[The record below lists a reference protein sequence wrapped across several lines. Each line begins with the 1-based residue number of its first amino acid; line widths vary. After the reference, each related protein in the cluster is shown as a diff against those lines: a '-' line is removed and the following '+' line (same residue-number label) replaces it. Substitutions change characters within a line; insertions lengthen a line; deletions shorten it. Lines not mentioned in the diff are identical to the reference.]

1 MSEFVH
7 LHVHTEYSLLD
18 GSARIQNL
26 LERAKELGMDSLAIT
41 DHGVMYGVVDFYK
54 KAKKIGIKPILGCEI
69 YVVDGDHTIKN
80 VTNKEM
86 YHLVLLAENQTGYQ
100 NLMKIV
106 SEAHING
113 FYYKARVNHAF
124 LESHAEGLIALSACL
139 GGEVQH
145 YLNYDQYDKAKEA
158 AIRYRNIFGANN
170 FFLELQDHEMMEQ
183 KRVNRDLRKLSKQ
196 LDMPLVITN
205 DVHYIN
211 RSDDRVH
218 DALLCIQTGKIISD
232 KERMRFPSSEFY
244 LKSAEEI
251 RQVFPEDEEA
261 MANTVKIAE
270 RCHVE
275 LDFNTIHLPQFD
287 VPEGYSNSSY
297 LRKLCLEGM
306 ERKYSPITESLR
318 ERLEFELETIEKMG
332 YVDYFLIV
340 WDFIRYAK
348 EHDIMVGPGRGSAA
362 GSIVA
367 YALNITEIDPL
378 QYNLLFE
385 RFLNPER
392 ISMPDIDVDIQD
404 SGRQQVIDYV
414 TQKYGEDRVVQI
426 VTFGT
431 MAARGAIRD
440 MGRVLNIPY
449 GEVDFIAK
457 QIPMELGM
465 TIGKALEVN
474 KELKKMYEDDPTV
487 TELIDFAKAVEGLP
501 RHTSTHAAGVVIS
514 KKAIDTYVPLSRNAD
529 VITTQYTMT
538 EIEELG
544 LLKMDFLGLR
554 NLTIIQN
561 TLKIIEKTQGKKID
575 FDKCLYDDPKVYK
588 LFAEGNTLG
597 VFQFESSGMRVFI
610 KELKPN
616 CFEDIVA
623 ANALYRPGPM
633 QQIPQFIQNK
643 MDQSKVTYLH
653 PKLENILNVTYGCM
667 IYQEQVMQIVREI
680 AGFSMARSDLMRRA
694 MGKKKMDVMEAERK
708 AFIYGEENEKNYV
721 PGALKNGLTEQVANQ
736 IYDQMI
742 DFAKYAFNKS
752 HSAAYALLA
761 YQTAYLKVY
770 YPVEF
775 MAALMSSVMG
785 NSDSISLY
793 IQECKRMGI
802 NVLAPDI
809 NESYASFTV
818 VDGQIRFGLA
828 AVKNVGHNAIQ
839 EIVSTRQREGQYR
852 DLIDFLEKLEMQHV
866 NKRAVESL
874 IRCGAFDGLT
884 YNRAQM
890 MASYEKIMENLSSSK
905 KRNLAG
911 QFSLFNDQSTTTFN
925 LPKIPE
931 FDERELLNMEKEMIG
946 IFISGHPLSSYETK
960 LKEVASIQIAEIK
973 ETLEEEN
980 GLLQLDNR
988 KVRLAGII
996 TAKKNKITKNN
1007 NMMSFIALE
1016 DLTGLME
1023 CIVFPQIY
1031 TKFAHLLEEDMVI
1044 IVDGRLNC
1052 HEEDDPK
1059 LIVERIV
1066 PIHAAMSD
1074 SENTRTKLY
1083 VKLEGKEPAAEMQR
1097 LKKILREYPG
1107 MEPVYIYSEASKK
1120 TVVTDSTH
1128 YTDIHHPELLKL
1140 LQETFGADNIK
1151 KVESGN

>member
-1 MSEFVH
+1 MNSFVH

-18 GSARIQNL
+18 GAARISKL
-26 LERAKELGMDSLAIT
+26 VKRAKELDMKSLAIT
-41 DHGVMYGVVDFYK
+41 DHGVMYGVVEFYK
-54 KAKKIGIKPILGCEI
+54 TAKKLGIKPILGCEI

-86 YHLVLLAENQTGYQ
+86 YHLVLLAENEIGYQ

-106 SEAHING
+106 SEAHIKG
-113 FYYKARVNHAF
+113 FYYKPRVNCEF
-124 LESHAEGLIALSACL
+124 LRKYSEGIIALSACL

-145 YLNYDQYDKAKEA
+145 YLNYNQYEKAKES
-158 AIRYRNIFGANN
+158 AIKYRDIFGENN
-170 FFLELQDHEMMEQ
+170 FFLELQDHQMLEQ
-183 KRVNRDLRKLSKQ
+183 QMVNRELRRLSK
-196 LDMPLVITN
+196 DINMPLVITN

-211 RSDDRVH
+211 KEDEKIH
-218 DALLCIQTGKIISD
+218 DALLCMQTGKIITD
-232 KERMRFPSSEFY
+232 KDRMKFPSSEFY

-251 RQVFPEDEEA
+251 EKLFPNDIEA
-261 MANTVKIAE
+261 MENTLKIAE
-270 RCHVE
+270 RCNVE
-275 LDFNTIHLPQFD
+275 LDFETIHLPHFD
-287 VPEGYSNSSY
+287 VPEGYTNNEY
-297 LRKLCLEGM
+297 LRHLCMKGLNK
-306 ERKYSPITESLR
+306 KYSDLTDEVLA
-318 ERLEFELETIEKMG
+318 RLNFELDTIEKMG

-348 EHDIMVGPGRGSAA
+348 ENNIMVGPGRGSAA

-367 YALNITEIDPL
+367 YTLNITEIDPL

-404 SGRQQVIDYV
+404 TGRQQVIDYV
-414 TQKYGEDRVVQI
+414 TEKYGADKVVQI

-440 MGRVLNIPY
+440 MGRVLNIAY
-449 GEVDFIAK
+449 GEVDYIAK
-457 QIPMELGM
+457 QIPMEIGM
-465 TIGKALEVN
+465 TIEKALEVSS
-474 KELKKMYEDDPTV
+474 ELKKMYEDDPTV

-514 KKAIDTYVPLSRNAD
+514 KNAIDTYVPLSRNAD

-561 TLKIIEKTQGKKID
+561 TLKIIQKTQNKAIS
-575 FDKCLYDDPKVYK
+575 FDDCKYDDPKVYK
-588 LFAEGNTLG
+588 IFADGNTLG
-597 VFQFESSGMRVFI
+597 VFQFESAGMRVFI

-633 QQIPQFIQNK
+633 QQIPQFIKNK
-643 MDQSKVTYLH
+643 NEVTDIKYIH
-653 PKLENILNVTYGCM
+653 PKLESILDVTYGCM
-667 IYQEQVMQIVREI
+667 IYQEQVMQIVRDI

-694 MGKKKMDVMEAERK
+694 MSKKKMAVMEAERK
-708 AFIYGEENEKNYV
+708 AFIFGEKTETTYV
-721 PGALKNGLTEQVANQ
+721 PGAVANGLTEAEANQ

-752 HSAAYALLA
+752 HSAAYAILA
-761 YQTAYLKVY
+761 YQTAYLKTY

-793 IQECKRMGI
+793 IQECKRMNI
-802 NVLAPDI
+802 EVLPPNI
-809 NESYASFTV
+809 NESYAKFTV
-818 VDGQIRFGLA
+818 IGRQIRFGLA
-828 AVKNVGHNAIQ
+828 AVKNVGLNAIA
-839 EIVSTRQREGQYR
+839 EIVEARNRATTFT
-852 DLIDFLEKLEMQHV
+852 DLVDFLQKLELGGV

-874 IRCGAFDGLT
+874 IKCGAFDNLK

-890 MASYEKIMENLSSSK
+890 LASFEKIMEDLSQK
-905 KRNLAG
+905 KKKNVAG
-911 QFSLFNDQSTTTFN
+911 QFSLFDNQQIDIFT
-925 LPKIPE
+925 LPKLKE
-931 FDERELLNMEKEMIG
+931 FDERELLNMEKEMLG
-946 IFISGHPLSSYETK
+946 VFISGHPLSSYEDR
-960 LKEVASIQIAEIK
+960 LKEVISIQIAEIK

-980 GLLQLDNR
+980 GMQQLDNK
-988 KVRLAGII
+988 KVRIAGII
-996 TAKKNKITKNN
+996 TGKKNKITKNN

-1016 DLTGLME
+1016 DLTGIIE
-1023 CIVFPQIY
+1023 CIVFPQTY
-1031 TKFAHLLEEDMVI
+1031 TKYAHLIEEDMVI

-1052 HEEDDPK
+1052 SEEEEPK
-1059 LIVERIV
+1059 LIVEKIA
-1066 PIHAAMSD
+1066 PIYASFNESNEHTKKLYIKID
-1074 SENTRTKLY
+1074 SEKNQEKVNEL
-1083 VKLEGKEPAAEMQR
+1083 KIILERYKGR
-1097 LKKILREYPG
+1097 
-1107 MEPVYIYSEASKK
+1107 EPVYIYFEESKK
-1120 TVVTDSTH
+1120 TIRTSAQY
-1128 YTDIHHPELLKL
+1128 YTDINNKMLIEELNRNFGLK
-1140 LQETFGADNIK
+1140 NIK
-1151 KVESGN
+1151 IVESN